1 MNTLGNTSEYSA
13 RKAAGIAIFVALIFA
28 GCNRNNTASVGDGSS
43 GLVAS
48 GYCSGYINSVYDPSR
63 NVCVDPNTGS
73 IIGNA
78 ILPHSLSFYSQAWDG
93 NQFSMFPQ
101 YIYGYAQYV
110 PQRNMTI
117 TNTSVFRD
125 FLKKAMSVCDAGQ
138 SNYGT
143 ADCSAWIN
151 GGFDIV
157 FQVPTLN
164 ANTMR
169 ITFRS
174 WPQQNPYFTYTGSFP
189 SAGQLLAAMFGFPV
203 FSRVGIYRNPLTLDF
218 TVNPINNSK
227 GFEGRG
233 YGDVYTLANRSL
245 IQVQV
250 ATGKFENTSFTHQ
263 IAFEGQVFATG
274 QFKKC
279 VTFDC
284 GASDFFGN

>member
-1 MNTLGNTSEYSA
+1 MKTLKQALESSTKIIG
-13 RKAAGIAIFVALIFA
+13 GFLVIASLGLT
-28 GCNRNNTASVGDGSS
+28 GCNRNTTASVGDGTSS
-43 GLVAS
+43 LANS
-48 GYCSGYINSVYDPSR
+48 GYCSGYINSVYDPVR
-63 NVCVDPNTGS
+63 NVCIDPSTGA

-78 ILPHSLSFYSQAWDG
+78 ILPNSLSFYSQAWDG

-101 YIYGYAQYV
+101 YINGYAQYA

-117 TNTSVFRD
+117 TNTTVFRA

-143 ADCSAWIN
+143 ADCSSWIN

-164 ANTMR
+164 ASTMR
-169 ITFRS
+169 ITFRA

-203 FSRVGIYRNPLTLDF
+203 FSRVGVYRNPLTLDF
-218 TVNPINNSK
+218 TVNPINNSQ

-250 ATGKFENTSFTHQ
+250 ANGKFENITFNHQ
-263 IAFEGQVFATG
+263 IAFEGQIFATG

-279 VTFDC
+279 VSFDC
-284 GASDFFGN
+284 GASNFFGN